1 MKKVVIFLSIVFF
14 ITAFNFAFGKEESG
28 ESKKTSQEET
38 TDKFFKNIVDS
49 IEKTTEDSVNK
60 IARDIK
66 DIKKEKK

>member
-14 ITAFNFAFGKEESG
+14 IAAFNLAFGKEESG

>member
-14 ITAFNFAFGKEESG
+14 IAAFNLAFGKEESG
-28 ESKKTSQEET
+28 GSKKTNQEET

-60 IARDIK
+60 IANDIK
-66 DIKKEKK
+66 EIKKEKK